1 MSVLHTI
8 RARAETACSAFWP
21 HHRELPP
28 PWVHAVHVARST
40 ENNSASCSCGSWR
53 GGGCEPRAT
62 LIYWSMQLK
71 HYVSCSVKTFHVF
84 LFFVCV
90 CVFAI
95 TATAF
100 QSSLSLIGARWSP
113 PALIEAVFFEFIEH
127 TNVHRVVSE
136 CSTLCTSA
144 K

>member
-84 LFFVCV
+84 LFFACVCV
-90 CVFAI
+90 CDHRDCVPEFVEFDRSSVV
-95 TATAF
+95 TA
-100 QSSLSLIGARWSP
+100 SSNRGCIFWIYRA
-113 PALIEAVFFEFIEH
+113 H
-127 TNVHRVVSE
+127 K
-136 CSTLCTSA
+136 CT
-144 K
+144 